1 MNATQATPAEN
12 SAPVVSVELAES
24 IFQTP
29 TPTIRLSYPLAR
41 GSNHRKTRAALRRLA
56 AEVDLATPATE
67 GWVVDVHHDG
77 DLCGRVVVELMH
89 GGQDEARRAMSVL
102 RGVVAVDKHSTA
114 SVLP

>member
-29 TPTIRLSYPLAR
+29 TPTIRVSYPR
-41 GSNHRKTRAALRRLA
+41 GSLRRKTHAALLRLA
-56 AEVDLATPATE
+56 AEVELSTPVTE

-77 DLCGRVVVELMH
+77 DLCGRVVVELMY